1 MFAGF
6 FIRRPRFSFVISI
19 VIVLIGLVALFK
31 LPIAL
36 YPEVTPPEISVR
48 ANYPGASAGVI
59 AKTIGIPLEDE
70 INGVEDMLYMKSTSE
85 EGVYNLKVTFK
96 TGIDPDIAQVKVQ
109 NRIQQAT
116 PKLPQEV
123 TRQGVSVKR
132 ESSNVLGF
140 VVFMSPDGTLG
151 SQEIANYVYNNVER
165 ALSKVSGVGGVT
177 VYGSKLSMRIW
188 MNADKMA
195 SLKLSAED
203 VYKAIAAQNYQPS
216 LGQVGAS
223 PTEALNPMVYTLQT
237 RGRME
242 TPEEFEQ
249 IIIRTASQGGLVRLK
264 DIARVEI
271 GQENY
276 SITGLYNGKPSIT
289 MSVALS
295 SGSNALATMDNVKKT
310 LEELS
315 KSFPKGLEY
324 KLGYDSTKYIDASVE
339 EVVFTLLFTLILVIG
354 VCYFF
359 LQDFYST
366 LIPSLTIPVSIL
378 GTFAVILVLGYSINM
393 FTLFALLLAIGLVV
407 DDAIVVVERVVH
419 LMQHENMN
427 SYEATWK
434 AMSEISG
441 ALVAMS
447 LVLLAIF
454 VPVGFLDG
462 IVGQIY
468 QQFSV
473 TISTAI
479 LFSLLNALTLSPALC
494 SLLIKKIKPRKKGFF
509 ANVNKQISKII
520 RFYAVVVS
528 IIAKKITVIITIF
541 VLLCGLGYV
550 LFSAS
555 KTSFIPNEDQGVI
568 VMSMQLPEGASKK
581 RTHEMMDRANEI
593 IMSEKSV
600 DGVSNVV
607 GFSMLS
613 NRGENVGMA
622 FIVLKPWGDRPE
634 ASEFSTEILNR
645 LRAKTAG
652 FPEAEFQF
660 FEMPAIPGLGSVG
673 GLDIRLQ
680 SKENIDYQK
689 LDASLQGFLGK
700 INQLP
705 SIQYAYSTFNAKT
718 PNIYLEIDRV
728 KAESMKVPIGNIF
741 DTIESYLG
749 SAYVNDINI
758 GTQVNKVMLQSDW
771 KYRQSIESINE
782 LYVLNENDERVPL
795 RGLIEMKKVLAP
807 RSVERYNQ
815 YPAAGVTAVQK
826 SGVSTGQAMK
836 DIENLVKELPKGYD
850 IAWSG
855 MSFQEKNSS
864 GQVGYLLA
872 FAIIF
877 AYLFLVA
884 QYESFIVPI
893 PVLLSL
899 IVAINGAM
907 LGLFF
912 SGLSLSIYAQL
923 GLILLVGL
931 ASKNAILIVEFAK
944 EERLKGATIVNAAL
958 KGLRERFR
966 AVLMTAF
973 SFILGVWPMVV
984 ATGAAA
990 ASRRAIGVPVFWG
1003 MLVGTIVGLFVIPL
1017 FYVLVQTLF
1026 ERFEKR
1032 YKKKNK

>member
-1 MFAGF
+1 MFSGF
-6 FIRRPRFSFVISI
+6 FIQRPRFSFVISI
-19 VIVLIGLVALFK
+19 VMVLVGLIALFK

-48 ANYPGASAGVI
+48 ANYPGASADVI
-59 AKTIGIPLEDE
+59 AKTVGIPLEDE
-70 INGVEDMLYMKSTSE
+70 INGVENMLYMKSTSE
-85 EGVYNLKVTFK
+85 DGSYNLKITFE

-123 TRQGVSVKR
+123 TRQGLSVKR

-140 VVFMSPDGTLG
+140 VVFMSPDGSLS
-151 SQEIANYVYNNVER
+151 SQEIANYIYNNVER
-165 ALSKVSGVGGVT
+165 ALSKVGGVGSIT
-177 VYGSKLSMRIW
+177 VYGSKLSMRVW
-188 MNADKMA
+188 LNSDKMA
-195 SLKLSAED
+195 SLNLTADD
-203 VYKAIAAQNYQPS
+203 VYKAIADQNYQPS
-216 LGQVGAS
+216 LGKVGAA
-223 PTEALNPMVYTLQT
+223 PTDALNPMVYTLQT

-242 TPEEFEQ
+242 TPAEFEQ
-249 IIIRTASQGGLVRLK
+249 IIIRTAKQGGLVRLK

-276 SITGLYNGKPSIT
+276 SVEGLYNGKPSIT
-289 MSVALS
+289 LAIALS
-295 SGSNALATMDNVKKT
+295 SGANALQTMKNVKKT
-310 LEELS
+310 LSELS
-315 KSFPKGLEY
+315 KTFPEGMQY
-324 KLGYDSTKYIDASVE
+324 TMGYDSTKYIDASVE
-339 EVVFTLLFTLILVIG
+339 EVVFTLLFTLILVIA

-378 GTFAVILVLGYSINM
+378 GTFAVILALGYSINM

-419 LMQHENMN
+419 LMQNENMTA
-427 SYEATWK
+427 YDATWK
-434 AMSEISG
+434 AMGEISG

-479 LFSLLNALTLSPALC
+479 LFSLINALTLSPALC

-509 ANVNKQISKII
+509 ANVNNKISKVI
-520 RFYAVVVS
+520 RFYALIVS
-528 IIAKKITVIITIF
+528 VIAKKIPVIITIF
-541 VLLCGLGYV
+541 ALLLGLGYI
-550 LFSAS
+550 LFSTA

-581 RTHEMMDRANEI
+581 RTHEMMNKVNEI

-600 DGVSNVV
+600 EGVSNVV
-607 GFSMLS
+607 GFSLLS
-613 NRGENVGMA
+613 SRGENVAMA
-622 FIVLKPWGDRPE
+622 FIVLKPWGERQE
-634 ASEFSTEILNR
+634 SSEFSTAIVNR
-645 LRAKTAG
+645 LRGKTMA

-660 FEMPAIPGLGSVG
+660 FEMPAIPGLGTVG

-689 LDASLQGFLGK
+689 LDAALQGFLGK

-705 SIQYAYSTFNAKT
+705 SIAYGYTTFNAKT
-718 PNIYLEIDRV
+718 PNIFLEIDRV
-728 KAESMKVPIGNIF
+728 KAESMKVPLGNIF
-741 DTIESYLG
+741 STIESYLG
-749 SAYVNDINI
+749 SAYVNDVNI

-771 KYRQSIESINE
+771 KYRQDIESIND
-782 LYVLNENDERVPL
+782 LYVLNENNERVPL
-795 RGLIEMKKVLAP
+795 RGLIELKKVLAP
-807 RSVERYNQ
+807 RVVERYNQ

-826 SGVSTGQAMK
+826 SGSSTGQAMTEV
-836 DIENLVKELPKGYD
+836 ENLVKELPKGYD

-855 MSFQEKNSS
+855 MSYQEKNSS
-864 GQVGYLLA
+864 GQIGYLLA

-884 QYESFIVPI
+884 QYESFIIPI

-899 IVAINGAM
+899 IVAVNGAM

-923 GLILLVGL
+923 GLILLIGL

-984 ATGAAA
+984 ASGAAA
-990 ASRRAIGVPVFWG
+990 ASRQAIGVPVFWG
-1003 MLVGTIVGLFVIPL
+1003 MLVGTIMGLFVIPL

-1026 ERFEKR
+1026 ERFQQRTKR
-1032 YKKKNK
+1032 K

>member
-6 FIRRPRFSFVISI
+6 FIQRPRFSFVISI

-59 AKTIGIPLEDE
+59 AKTIGVPLEDE

-85 EGVYNLKVTFK
+85 DGVYNLKVTFK

-140 VVFMSPDGTLG
+140 IVFMSPDGTLND
-151 SQEIANYVYNNVER
+151 QEIANYIYNNVER

-195 SLKLSAED
+195 SLKLSTDD
-203 VYKAIAAQNYQPS
+203 VYKAISAQNYQPS
-216 LGQVGAS
+216 LGKVGAS
-223 PTEALNPMVYTLQT
+223 PTMALNPMVYTLQT
-237 RGRME
+237 KGRME

-249 IIIRTASQGGLVRLK
+249 IIIRTAAQGGLVRLK

-378 GTFAVILVLGYSINM
+378 GTFAVILALGYSINM

-427 SYEATWK
+427 SYDATWK
-434 AMSEISG
+434 AMGEISG

-494 SLLIKKIKPRKKGFF
+494 SLLIKKIKPCKKGFF

-520 RFYAVVVS
+520 RFYALVVS
-528 IIAKKITVIITIF
+528 IIAKK
-541 VLLCGLGYV
+541 Y
-550 LFSAS
+550 
-555 KTSFIPNEDQGVI
+555 
-568 VMSMQLPEGASKK
+568 
-581 RTHEMMDRANEI
+581 
-593 IMSEKSV
+593 
-600 DGVSNVV
+600 
-607 GFSMLS
+607 
-613 NRGENVGMA
+613 
-622 FIVLKPWGDRPE
+622 
-634 ASEFSTEILNR
+634 
-645 LRAKTAG
+645 
-652 FPEAEFQF
+652 
-660 FEMPAIPGLGSVG
+660 
-673 GLDIRLQ
+673 Q
-680 SKENIDYQK
+680 S
-689 LDASLQGFLGK
+689 L
-700 INQLP
+700 
-705 SIQYAYSTFNAKT
+705 
-718 PNIYLEIDRV
+718 
-728 KAESMKVPIGNIF
+728 
-741 DTIESYLG
+741 
-749 SAYVNDINI
+749 
-758 GTQVNKVMLQSDW
+758 
-771 KYRQSIESINE
+771 
-782 LYVLNENDERVPL
+782 
-795 RGLIEMKKVLAP
+795 
-807 RSVERYNQ
+807 
-815 YPAAGVTAVQK
+815 
-826 SGVSTGQAMK
+826 
-836 DIENLVKELPKGYD
+836 
-850 IAWSG
+850 
-855 MSFQEKNSS
+855 
-864 GQVGYLLA
+864 
-872 FAIIF
+872 
-877 AYLFLVA
+877 
-884 QYESFIVPI
+884 
-893 PVLLSL
+893 
-899 IVAINGAM
+899 
-907 LGLFF
+907 
-912 SGLSLSIYAQL
+912 
-923 GLILLVGL
+923 
-931 ASKNAILIVEFAK
+931 
-944 EERLKGATIVNAAL
+944 
-958 KGLRERFR
+958 
-966 AVLMTAF
+966 
-973 SFILGVWPMVV
+973 
-984 ATGAAA
+984 
-990 ASRRAIGVPVFWG
+990 
-1003 MLVGTIVGLFVIPL
+1003 
-1017 FYVLVQTLF
+1017 
-1026 ERFEKR
+1026 
-1032 YKKKNK
+1032 